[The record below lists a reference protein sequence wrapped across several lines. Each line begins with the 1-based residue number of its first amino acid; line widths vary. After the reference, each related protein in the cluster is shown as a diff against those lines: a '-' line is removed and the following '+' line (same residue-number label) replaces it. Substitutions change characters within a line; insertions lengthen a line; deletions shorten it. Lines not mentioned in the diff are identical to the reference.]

1 MRLGGNTMNLL
12 IVLIISVIFAIA
24 YMTGKFWVYDRCSES
39 ELSDGIKMFYIL
51 IDTFKDIAFLFCL
64 LKFLLYGTL

>member
-1 MRLGGNTMNLL
+1 MNLF

-24 YMTGKFWVYDRCSES
+24 YMAGKFWVYDKCSES
-39 ELSDGIKMFYIL
+39 DSSDALKMLYIL

-64 LKFLLYGTL
+64 LKYLLYGTF

>member
-1 MRLGGNTMNLL
+1 MNLL
-12 IVLIISVIFAIA
+12 IVLIISAIFAIA
-24 YMTGKFWVYDRCSES
+24 YMSGKFWVYDKCSES
-39 ELSDGIKMFYIL
+39 ELSDVIKMLYIL

>member
-1 MRLGGNTMNLL
+1 MNLI

-39 ELSDGIKMFYIL
+39 DSSDALKMLYIL
-51 IDTFKDIAFLFCL
+51 IDTFKDMVFLFCL
-64 LKFLLYGTL
+64 LKYLLYGM

>member
-1 MRLGGNTMNLL
+1 MNLL

-24 YMTGKFWVYDRCSES
+24 YMTGKFLVYDRCSES
-39 ELSDGIKMFYIL
+39 DSSDALKILYIL